1 MKRYRNPDIFE
12 ALAMSYVV
20 GTLKGKARL
29 RFEKLMEKH
38 LYLRE
43 VTATYQQKSARLLS
57 LLPPQQPSARI
68 WKNIHKEIK
77 NQQGQRS
84 TTWLLSFKHYLP
96 WSIAIF
102 SSLTASIMT
111 LLFLNVD
118 HEPSAYM
125 SLMTSAEHA
134 NKMVVAVVKET
145 PMEISFDMP
154 RKTLPPDE
162 NMIPTFWL
170 IPKNNDLP
178 IRVGTLVRGGKYR
191 MPINKTLWKQLDNTS
206 TFAISMEPLNSSQ
219 TNSPSGEI
227 IFSGDMIAL

>member
-12 ALAMSYVV
+12 ALAMSYAV

-43 VTATYQQKSARLLS
+43 VTAAYQQKSALLLG

-77 NQQGQRS
+77 SQQNQHA
-84 TTWLLSFKHYLP
+84 TTWLLRLKHYLP
-96 WSIAIF
+96 WSIAAF
-102 SSLTASIMT
+102 SSLTAFVMT
-111 LLFLNVD
+111 VLFLNVE
-118 HEPSAYM
+118 HQPSAYM
-125 SLMTSAEHA
+125 SLMTSTEHA

-162 NMIPTFWL
+162 NMIPTFW
-170 IPKNNDLP
+170 IISKNNDLP

-191 MPINKTLWKQLDNTS
+191 MPINKALWKQLDNTS
-206 TFAISMEPLNSSQ
+206 TFAISMEPLNASQ
-219 TNSPSGEI
+219 TTTPSGEI
-227 IFSGDMIAL
+227 IFSGDMISL

>member
-12 ALAMSYVV
+12 PLAMSYVV

-29 RFEKLMEKH
+29 RFDKLMEKH

-43 VTATYQQKSARLLS
+43 VTAAYQQKSAPLLG

-68 WKNIHKEIK
+68 WKNIYKEIK
-77 NQQGQRS
+77 SQKNQHEK
-84 TTWLLSFKHYLP
+84 TWSLNLKNYLP
-96 WSIAIF
+96 WSIAAF
-102 SSLTASIMT
+102 SSLTAVVMT
-111 LLFLNVD
+111 VLFLNVE
-118 HEPSAYM
+118 HQPSAYM
-125 SLMTSAEHA
+125 SLMTSTEHA

-219 TNSPSGEI
+219 TTTPSGEI
-227 IFSGDMIAL
+227 IFTGDMISL

>member
-1 MKRYRNPDIFE
+1 MKRYRNPDVFE
-12 ALAMSYVV
+12 PLAMSYAL

-29 RFEKLMEKH
+29 RFDKLMEKH

-43 VTATYQQKSARLLS
+43 VTAAYQQKSAPLLG

-68 WKNIHKEIK
+68 WKNIYKAIK

-84 TTWLLSFKHYLP
+84 TTWLLRLKHYLP
-96 WSIAIF
+96 WSIATF

-111 LLFLNVD
+111 LLFLNVN
-118 HEPSAYM
+118 HQPSAYM

-191 MPINKTLWKQLDNTS
+191 MPINKALWKQLDNTS

-219 TNSPSGEI
+219 TNTPSGEI
-227 IFSGDMIAL
+227 IFSGDMISL